1 MVKFIQFILIT
12 SCMLSSLA
20 LADSHEDNTIGQ
32 AGSDYSTNTEST
44 FENNI
49 GNCEDLS
56 VLTLRGS
63 IKNDIQRADPDSA
76 TKAHN
81 LMLEGMELCN
91 KNQNVLAKMKLKEAQ
106 TIAREGNVAG
116 QDMRIGIVNESDE
129 LQEETE
135 NEKEKSWWQIF

>member
-1 MVKFIQFILIT
+1 MIKFIQFILIT

-44 FENNI
+44 FEKNI

-56 VLTLRGS
+56 ILMLRGS

-76 TKAHN
+76 TQAQN

-116 QDMRIGIVNESDE
+116 QDMRIGIVNESE
-129 LQEETE
+129 LQEETG

>member
-1 MVKFIQFILIT
+1 M
-12 SCMLSSLA
+12 
-20 LADSHEDNTIGQ
+20 
-32 AGSDYSTNTEST
+32 
-44 FENNI
+44 
-49 GNCEDLS
+49 
-56 VLTLRGS
+56 
-63 IKNDIQRADPDSA
+63 
-76 TKAHN
+76 KAHN

-129 LQEETE
+129 LHEETE

>member
-1 MVKFIQFILIT
+1 MIKFIQFILIT

-44 FENNI
+44 FEKNM

-56 VLTLRGS
+56 ILTLRGS

-76 TKAHN
+76 TQAHN

-116 QDMRIGIVNESDE
+116 QDMRIGIVNESE

>member
-1 MVKFIQFILIT
+1 MIKFIQFILIT

-56 VLTLRGS
+56 ILMLRGS

-106 TIAREGNVAG
+106 TIALSL
-116 QDMRIGIVNESDE
+116 IHI
-129 LQEETE
+129 
-135 NEKEKSWWQIF
+135 

>member
-1 MVKFIQFILIT
+1 M
-12 SCMLSSLA
+12 
-20 LADSHEDNTIGQ
+20 
-32 AGSDYSTNTEST
+32 
-44 FENNI
+44 
-49 GNCEDLS
+49 
-56 VLTLRGS
+56 LRGS

-76 TKAHN
+76 TQAQN

-116 QDMRIGIVNESDE
+116 QDMRIGIVNESE
-129 LQEETE
+129 LQEETG